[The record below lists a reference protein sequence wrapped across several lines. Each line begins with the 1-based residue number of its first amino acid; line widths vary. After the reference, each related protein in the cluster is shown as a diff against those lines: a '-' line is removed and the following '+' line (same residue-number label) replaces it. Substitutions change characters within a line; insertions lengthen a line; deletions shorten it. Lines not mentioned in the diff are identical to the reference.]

1 MRILMINTIYSA
13 GSTGRIV
20 KQIAARAEK
29 KGFECLIAH
38 RYKEKG
44 LEYPS
49 NVVAVSSWLDC
60 HIHNRL
66 SRLTMLRGCFSV
78 IKTFH
83 FLKKAD
89 EFNPDIIHLHNINGN
104 FINLPMLFRY
114 IKKRNIKVT
123 WTLHDCW
130 AITGHCKHFE
140 SVNCSEW
147 KFECGNCP
155 LKGEALLD
163 LSSYMRKKKQKMFT
177 SLDNM
182 TVVVPSVWLRELIC
196 RSFLNQYPIEVI
208 NNGIDLEVFKPTPSE
223 FRKKYGVGEKRI
235 ILGVSF
241 GWSKQKGLDVFLE
254 LAELLPEDYCIVL
267 VGTDNSTDL
276 KLPNN
281 IISVHKTEN
290 QKELASIYT
299 AADVFLN
306 PTREDNYPTVN
317 MESLACGTPVV
328 TFATGGSA
336 EIIDETCGCI
346 VEDDDFDLLR
356 DKLVSICES
365 KCYSKESCLRK
376 AQEHNMNNKFDE
388 YIRLYEELI

>member
-20 KQIAARAEK
+20 KQIATKAEK
-29 KGFECLIAH
+29 EGFECLVAH
-38 RYKEKG
+38 RYKDGAAE
-44 LEYPS
+44 LPS
-49 NVVAVSSWLDC
+49 NVIAVSSWLDC

-78 IKTFH
+78 IKTFL
-83 FLKKAD
+83 FLKKVD
-89 EFNPDIIHLHNINGN
+89 EFNPDLIHLHNINGN
-104 FINLPMLFRY
+104 FINLSMLFRY
-114 IKKRNIKVT
+114 IKKRNIKVV

-130 AITGHCKHFE
+130 AVTGHCKHFE
-140 SVNCSEW
+140 SVKCTKW
-147 KFECGNCP
+147 KARCGNCP
-155 LKGEALLD
+155 LKGKSLLD
-163 LSSYMRKKKQKMFT
+163 LSSYMHKKKQNMFT

-182 TVVVPSVWLRELIC
+182 TVVVPSVWLKKLIGQ
-196 RSFLNQYPIEVI
+196 SYLNQYPIEVI
-208 NNGIDLEVFKPTPSE
+208 NNGIDLEVFKPTPSD
-223 FRKKYGVGEKRI
+223 FRKKYGVGDKKI

-241 GWSKQKGLDVFLE
+241 GWSLQKGLDVFVD
-254 LAELLPEDYCIVL
+254 LAERLPKNYCIVL
-267 VGTDNSTDL
+267 VGTDDTTDL
-276 KLPNN
+276 KLPDN
-281 IISVHKTEN
+281 IISIHKTEN

-317 MESLACGTPVV
+317 MEALACGTPVV

-336 EIIDETCGCI
+336 EIIDETCGYV
-346 VEDDDFDLLR
+346 VEDENLALLR
-356 DKLVSICES
+356 DKLVSICDS
-365 KCYSKESCLRK
+365 KCYPKESCLRK